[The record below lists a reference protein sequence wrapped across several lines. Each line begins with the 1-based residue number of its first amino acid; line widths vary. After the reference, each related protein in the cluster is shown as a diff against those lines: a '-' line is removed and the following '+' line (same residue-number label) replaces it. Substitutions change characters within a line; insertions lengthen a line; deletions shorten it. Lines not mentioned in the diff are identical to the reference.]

1 MKVYVLKSKLHN
13 AVITETKLDYEGS
26 ITIDMEI
33 VRKAKMF
40 PYEKVLVADI
50 TNGSRFETYIIPGKE
65 GSKEICINGAAA
77 RLVQEGDRI
86 IVMAFTWIDE
96 TEAENF
102 KPIVLRMDQNNNII

>member
-1 MKVYVLKSKLHN
+1 MKVCVLKSKLHN
-13 AVITETKLDYEGS
+13 AVITETKLNYEGS

-40 PYEKVLVADI
+40 PYEKVLIADI

-65 GSKEICINGAAA
+65 GSKVVCINGAAA

-96 TEAENF
+96 SETEKF
-102 KPIVLRMDQNNNII
+102 KPVVLKLDQNNNII